1 MTTIEWTM
9 VFSKAVLP
17 KIIQEKVNRTMIDM
31 SNRIMATNRTKAT
44 NRKTIT
50 SSTKVMDNKKISIA
64 NNLE

>member
-9 VFSKAVLP
+9 VFSKIILP
-17 KIIQEKVNRTMIDM
+17 KTIQEKVNRTMTVM

-44 NRKTIT
+44 SSRNIA
-50 SSTKVMDNKKISIA
+50 SSTKAMDNKKISIA

>member
-9 VFSKAVLP
+9 VFSKVILP
-17 KIIQEKVNRTMIDM
+17 KTIQEKVNRTMTDM

-44 NRKTIT
+44 NSRNIT
-50 SSTKVMDNKKISIA
+50 SSTKAMDNKKISIA